1 MLKRRTRSTASSLI
15 GADRARERLEPL
27 SVDHLEFYV
36 GNPSAAAR
44 LWASLGF
51 APVATQGRA
60 TGVQDL
66 VSYVM
71 QQGSVRLLLSGGTTP
86 RNDAVVHVAA
96 KGDSIKDVAWNVAD
110 ADGAYGTCIAGGVEP
125 IHLPV
130 AYEDEDGRLELC
142 PIESPAGLL
151 HTLLDRSAY
160 TGPFCPGF
168 IRDHRVP
175 VPPVIAPIGVTAI
188 ESLTMVV
195 RPNTLDVVTRFYQD
209 LLGFED
215 DETHVVRAPDDAA
228 STLRVLRNGTALPA
242 VVLMEPGK
250 RITRGHLDE
259 FLRLHGGPGVQ
270 IVGLRVSSLDSVI
283 ERVRREGLP
292 SIEGD
297 GPQGESLEQF
307 GGATVRSLVVGP
319 LQPRAPLY
327 LEFLEHDGQAPVV
340 PLEARSALN
349 RVLDATVRAE
359 AEKPILG
366 TWESGR

>member
-1 MLKRRTRSTASSLI
+1 MLSRRKNRSVPSLI
-15 GADRARERLEPL
+15 GADRAKDRLELL
-27 SVDHLEFYV
+27 SVDHVEFYV
-36 GNPSAAAR
+36 GNPAASVR

-71 QQGSVRLLLSGGTTP
+71 QQGSVRLLITGGTTS

-110 ADGAYGTCIAGGVEP
+110 ADGAYGTCIASGVEP

-151 HTLLDRSAY
+151 HTLLNRSAY
-160 TGPFCPGF
+160 TGAFCPGF
-168 IRDHRVP
+168 DPDLRVP
-175 VPPVIAPIGVTAI
+175 VPPVIGPLGVRNI

-195 RPNTLDVVTRFYQD
+195 RPNTLDLVTGFYRD
-209 LLGFED
+209 LLGFQVEAN
-215 DETHVVRAPDDAA
+215 HVLHATDDAS
-228 STLRVLRNGTALPA
+228 STLRILRNGTDLPA
-242 VVLMEPGK
+242 VILMEPGP
-250 RITRGHLDE
+250 RLSRGHLDE

-270 IVGLRVSSLDSVI
+270 IVGLRVSSLGPVV
-283 ERVRREGLP
+283 ERIRREGLP
-292 SIEGD
+292 HVEGV
-297 GPQGESLEQF
+297 GPQGIGTEECD
-307 GGATVRSLVVGP
+307 GHPVRSLLVGP

-327 LEFLEHDGQAPVV
+327 LEFVERGGGSPAV
-340 PLEARSALN
+340 PLESRTEFNRTMDEAARS
-349 RVLDATVRAE
+349 E
-359 AEKPILG
+359 AAKSILG